1 MPYPSH
7 SIIQWTKDSA
17 KQLLPDAAFLS
28 LLHRKHIGRF
38 PKLFRPTTYNEKILL
53 RCLRPDPRYSALTDK
68 LTARDYVRDK
78 VGEKYLIPMI
88 SAPSNFTRTIFDML
102 PNSFVMKANHGS
114 SFVEIVRDKSQYTFE
129 HLQFLAS
136 QWLSTNFYRNARER
150 HYRGIQPR
158 IFFENLLLDEHGTI
172 PADYKVHCFANRPG
186 RPVMFILVISDRFGS
201 NTRGDTYDAQWNH
214 LDLQFAP
221 YLRSTRPAP
230 PPHNLDLLL
239 DTAALL
245 SEDFDY
251 VRVDLYAPTDEVFF
265 GELTFTPGAGVSP
278 MRPDRA
284 DFEWG
289 RLLT

>member
-1 MPYPSH
+1 MPYRPH
-7 SIIQWTKDSA
+7 AIVQWTKDNA

-28 LLHRKHIGRF
+28 LLHRKRIGRF

-78 VGEKYLIPMI
+78 VGEKYLIPLI
-88 SAPSNFTRTIFDML
+88 SAPCNFTQTIFDML

-114 SFVEIVRDKSQYTFE
+114 SFVKIVRDKSQYTFE
-129 HLQFLAS
+129 HLQLLAS
-136 QWLSTNFYRNARER
+136 RWLSTNFYRNARER

-158 IFFENLLLDEHGTI
+158 IYFENLLLDEHGTI
-172 PADYKVHCFANRPG
+172 PADYKIHCFANRPG
-186 RPVMFILVISDRFGS
+186 QPVMFILVISDRFGS
-201 NTRGDTYDAQWNH
+201 NTRGDTYDAQWNR
-214 LDLQFAP
+214 LELEFVP

-230 PPHNLDLLL
+230 PPNNLELLL
-239 DTAALL
+239 DTAARL

-278 MRPDRA
+278 MRPDRV
-284 DFEWG
+284 DYEWG